1 MELARESYKKADDL
15 RSSYY
20 NPATAR
26 NYQHLRRI
34 ISGRN
39 IQLVCVQYPMRSLDN
54 LKRIFPDNDDIVF
67 VDNEKIFKKAVRIDG
82 YNKYFEDVFAG
93 DFGHCTRRG
102 NRLLAENIADII
114 LSEVFAIKPDE
125 NKLIK

>member
-1 MELARESYKKADDL
+1 
-15 RSSYY
+15 
-20 NPATAR
+20 
-26 NYQHLRRI
+26 
-34 ISGRN
+34 
-39 IQLVCVQYPMRSLDN
+39 MRSLDN